1 MKELG
6 IQGKTR
12 RRAWRTTVPDHRPHG
27 IQDHVQRAFQ
37 ASKPRQ
43 LVVCDATAIPLR
55 HGVAYPA
62 VVLDV
67 YSRKIV
73 GWALDRQQSALLM
86 VNALRQVIARGP
98 CEAMICHSDQGSQY
112 TSRAFKTICKAN
124 HIRQSVGSVG
134 DCFDNAMA
142 ESFFAT
148 LKTECV
154 FDHTFDTVDDAARE
168 IGAYINGYYNS
179 ARLHSSLGYRTPND
193 VERSFKPEEANL

>member
-1 MKELG
+1 MLFEFVNDIVTSCG
-6 IQGKTR
+6 RIR
-12 RRAWRTTVPDHRPHG
+12 RSYRTL
-27 IQDHVQRAFQ
+27 QRAFQ
-37 ASKPRQ
+37 ASQPRQ

-55 HGVAYPA
+55 HRVAYLA

-98 CEAMICHSDQGSQY
+98 CEAMIFHSDQGSQN
-112 TSRAFKTICKAN
+112 TSRAFKNICQAN
-124 HIRQSVGSVG
+124 RIRQSVGSIG

-148 LKTECV
+148 LKTE
-154 FDHTFDTVDDAARE
+154 
-168 IGAYINGYYNS
+168 
-179 ARLHSSLGYRTPND
+179 
-193 VERSFKPEEANL
+193 